1 MIFGKGA
8 KKYGTNRK
16 ERGYVMKQITNE
28 TGIFYIDDSG
38 VLLRYESAAKNF
50 DDHDKGP
57 RNIVH
62 LTIPEGGS
70 GNPG

>member
-1 MIFGKGA
+1 
-8 KKYGTNRK
+8 
-16 ERGYVMKQITNE
+16 MKQITNE